1 MSTSLLGCY
10 GLFWLTDHTDSTDLL
25 PRGFRTTEVT
35 DLTDFVSIA
44 CSLRYL
50 PVTSPLPDYATI
62 KPKLQSE
69 HAMLTKSVISVTS
82 VVR

>member
-1 MSTSLLGCY
+1 ML
-10 GLFWLTDHTDSTDLL
+10 
-25 PRGFRTTEVT
+25 
-35 DLTDFVSIA
+35 
-44 CSLRYL
+44 
-50 PVTSPLPDYATI
+50 TSPLARYEPVAKHANYDYATI